1 MIKQNNIFVKLKSNQ
16 NNCLW
21 SDSNRHVF
29 QHQFLKLIR
38 LPFRHKGFYIKIKKI
53 SIYVKFHF
61 MLKIR
66 KIFSVLEKK
75 LSVKIKIVKKNI
87 NLIIFFI
94 LLSFLFGNIFG
105 LNSQKFLFDFPGIL
119 FFVFPLFL
127 EIINFL
133 VFFQKKNSNK
143 KFSFIMISIRRGF
156 LLGIFIEAFKV
167 GS

>member
-1 MIKQNNIFVKLKSNQ
+1 
-16 NNCLW
+16 
-21 SDSNRHVF
+21 
-29 QHQFLKLIR
+29 
-38 LPFRHKGFYIKIKKI
+38 
-53 SIYVKFHF
+53 
-61 MLKIR
+61 MLKIQ
-66 KIFSVLEKK
+66 KKFSILKK
-75 LSVKIKIVKKNI
+75 QLSLNIKIVKKNI

-105 LNSQKFLFDFPGIL
+105 LNSKNFLFDSPGVL
-119 FFVFPLFL
+119 FFIFPLVL

-143 KFSFIMISIRRGF
+143 KFCFIMISIRRGF